1 MTSTNTVAAASEDP
15 DDDLIQGC
23 ADEAAHAWEKLYTRF
38 FPEAVWVAKGPRLG
52 LSHEEAKDIAQD
64 TMIDLSKAIRGGKL
78 RKSLLGYVKVVAH
91 HKSVDLIRKHDP
103 LRKKAEQRED
113 GSDPLDSVASD
124 PVTLGSDT
132 HLAVNVLSQALAA
145 LQSPCDGL
153 LRKRFYDNKK
163 YRVIADEFDMP
174 VNQIGVYLE
183 RCLTRL
189 KHHLQQTHPKI
200 WRDLRHLL
208 QN

>member
-23 ADEAAHAWEKLYTRF
+23 ADEAAHAWEELYTRF

-113 GSDPLDSVASD
+113 GSDPLDSIAATPAPLDSD
-124 PVTLGSDT
+124 KLRIVSL
-132 HLAVNVLSQALAA
+132 LSRMLSE
-145 LQSPCDGL
+145 LQPPCVDL
-153 LRKRFYDNKK
+153 LRKRYYEEKK
-163 YRVIADEFDMP
+163 YRIIAAELDMP

-183 RCLTRL
+183 RCLTRFRGGL
-189 KHHLQQTHPKI
+189 DSDTSGVLS
-200 WRDLRHLL
+200 
-208 QN
+208 

>member
-15 DDDLIQGC
+15 DDDLIRRLFQV
-23 ADEAAHAWEKLYTRF
+23 
-38 FPEAVWVAKGPRLG
+38 AVGVAKRPPFRL
-52 LSHEEAKDIAQD
+52 SQEEAEDIAQD
-64 TMIDLSKAIRGGKL
+64 TMIDLTKAIRGGKL
-78 RKSLLGYVKVVAH
+78 RESILGYVKVVTH

-132 HLAVNVLSQALAA
+132 HLAVSVLSQALAA

-189 KHHLQQTHPKI
+189 KHNLQQTHPKI

-208 QN
+208 QS

>member
-1 MTSTNTVAAASEDP
+1 MTSNNTVEKSRVDP
-15 DDDLIQGC
+15 DHDLLQRC
-23 ADEAAHAWEKLYTRF
+23 AAEDRHAWEELYRRF
-38 FPEAVWVAKGPRLG
+38 FQIAVWVATGPRMG
-52 LSHEEAKDIAQD
+52 LSHEEGLDIAQE
-64 TMIDLSKAIRGGKL
+64 TMIDLSKAIRDGKL
-78 RKSLLGYVKVVAH
+78 RSSLLGYVKVVAH
-91 HKSVDLIRKHDP
+91 NKCVDLIRKHDP

-145 LQSPCDGL
+145 LQPPCDGL